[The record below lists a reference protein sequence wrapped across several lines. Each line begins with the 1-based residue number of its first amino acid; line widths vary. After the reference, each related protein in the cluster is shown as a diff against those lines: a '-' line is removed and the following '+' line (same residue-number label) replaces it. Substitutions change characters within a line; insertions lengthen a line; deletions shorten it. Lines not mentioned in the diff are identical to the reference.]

1 MFAATRPFGPPKRRK
16 LSVTD
21 SAQKTAELVAQK
33 LGISYH
39 KPGVRFPRQAPVGVS
54 GFDDRP
60 LPHPAIRGLVM
71 RQVVYHP
78 HSYVTKIGEA
88 TLTVRAIGGRY
99 LVERAG
105 NRHASE
111 RMQAKGFNTPREVM
125 LFLNVGRI
133 KALMDRP
140 PLMLPAPK
148 PETLA
153 ALRQEQTR
161 REEHLKRIARVGNK
175 VLASKKTT
183 PSSATVIA
191 LPGGI
196 SSRSAASNTQPAL
209 LPPGDDVAYY
219 ECIAARC
226 GGWLEEDIASI
237 FDDHEIVPPIP
248 ATTKPASGM
257 GVR

>member
-88 TLTVRAIGGRY
+88 TLTVRAIGGR
-99 LVERAG
+99 
-105 NRHASE
+105 
-111 RMQAKGFNTPREVM
+111 
-125 LFLNVGRI
+125 
-133 KALMDRP
+133 
-140 PLMLPAPK
+140 
-148 PETLA
+148 
-153 ALRQEQTR
+153 
-161 REEHLKRIARVGNK
+161 
-175 VLASKKTT
+175 
-183 PSSATVIA
+183 
-191 LPGGI
+191 
-196 SSRSAASNTQPAL
+196 
-209 LPPGDDVAYY
+209 
-219 ECIAARC
+219 
-226 GGWLEEDIASI
+226 
-237 FDDHEIVPPIP
+237 
-248 ATTKPASGM
+248 
-257 GVR
+257 